1 MNWRLL
7 VCVGA
12 GFFAAFWAAV
22 LMFNEE
28 IVEVDARTKVEQNQ
42 QDVLFGMQFAASQ
55 REANFKKM
63 GFSDDEVAAVAKK
76 VGVLEEKY
84 HTKDPTQ
91 DIVSVRID
99 AASDQ
104 DELAAALCGTNASLP
119 VRYAAMKFL
128 MIDRGSGIRAAD
140 LDEVSSLELQ
150 QWAKAARIE
159 AVYEMVE
166 AQAERKDDATRMG
179 LAAIIA
185 GSDAVDLVLTKKAPF
200 GRGVFS
206 GWDWAAVQKKFPGT
220 KDKLIDYVALL
231 HLVGEVANSDKGMCK
246 TG

>member
-7 VCVGA
+7 VGVGA
-12 GFFAAFWAAV
+12 TFFAFVWAAV
-22 LMFNEE
+22 LMFDED
-28 IVEVDARTKVEQNQ
+28 IVEVDARTKIEQNQ
-42 QDVLFGMQFAASQ
+42 QDPLFGMQFAASQ
-55 REANFKKM
+55 REGNFKKM
-63 GFSDDEVAAVAKK
+63 GFSDDETAALVKK

-91 DIVSVRID
+91 DVVSVRID

-104 DELAAALCGTNASLP
+104 DGLSAALCGTNASLP

-128 MIDRGSGIRAAD
+128 MVDKGGRIQAAD

-150 QWAKAARIE
+150 PWAKAARVE
-159 AVYEMVE
+159 AVYEMAE
-166 AQAERKDDATRMG
+166 AQTDRKDDATRMG
-179 LAAIIA
+179 LGAIIA
-185 GSDAVDLVLTKKAPF
+185 GPEATDLLLNKKAPF

-206 GWDWAAVQKKFPGT
+206 GWDWSAVQKKYPGT
-220 KDKLIDYVALL
+220 TDRLMEYVALL
-231 HLVGEVANSDKGMCK
+231 HLVGEVANADKGICK

>member
-1 MNWRLL
+1 MSWRLL
-7 VCVGA
+7 ISIGA

-28 IVEVDARTKVEQNQ
+28 IVEVDAKTKVEQNQ

-63 GFSDDEVAAVAKK
+63 GFADDETAALVKK

-84 HTKDPTQ
+84 HTKDPNQ
-91 DIVSVRID
+91 DVVSVRIE

-104 DELAAALCGTNASLP
+104 DALAAALCGTNASLP

-128 MIDRGSGIRAAD
+128 MIDRGGGLKAAD
-140 LDEVSSLELQ
+140 LDEVSSLEIQ
-150 QWAKAARIE
+150 PWAKAARVE
-159 AVYEMVE
+159 AVYEMAE
-166 AQAERKDDATRMG
+166 AQTDRKDDATRMG
-179 LAAIIA
+179 LGAIIA
-185 GSDAVDLVLTKKAPF
+185 GAEATDLLLAKKAPF

-206 GWDWAAVQKKFPGT
+206 GWDWASAQKKFPGV

-231 HLVGEVANSDKGMCK
+231 HLVGEVASADKGMCK